1 MYSGILL
8 IAGMIDLKCRK
19 ISQIIPLAIS
29 LFGLLFNNVSIYER
43 IVGLIIPAFPLFI
56 LALGDKKLN
65 GGDIK
70 YLASLGFSIGI
81 NSLTVVLFFSVI
93 ISLVYSMLYGKK
105 SVPLAFVG
113 FMGYICLMWLLYINT
128 N

>member
-8 IAGMIDLKCRK
+8 VAGIFDLKYRK
-19 ISQIIPLAIS
+19 IPQYMPLIICI
-29 LFGLLFNNVSIYER
+29 FGVLFNNVSVYER

-56 LALGDKKLN
+56 LALGEKKLN

-81 NSLTVVLFFSVI
+81 NSLAAVLFFAVI

-113 FMGYICLMWLLYINT
+113 FMGYICWRWFI
-128 N
+128 

>member
-8 IAGMIDLKCRK
+8 VAGIFDLKYRK
-19 ISQIIPLAIS
+19 IPQYMPLIICI
-29 LFGLLFNNVSIYER
+29 FGVLFNNVSVYER

-56 LALGDKKLN
+56 LALGEKKLN

-81 NSLTVVLFFSVI
+81 NSLAAVLFFAVI

-113 FMGYICLMWLLYINT
+113 FMGYICWRWFM
-128 N
+128 

>member
-1 MYSGILL
+1 MYSSILL
-8 IAGMIDLKCRK
+8 IAGMIDLRYRK
-19 ISQIIPLAIS
+19 IPNYMPLVIAV
-29 LFGLLFNNVSIYER
+29 FGFVFNDVSVYER

-56 LALGDKKLN
+56 LALGEKKLN

-81 NSLTVVLFFSVI
+81 NSLAAVLLFAVI

-113 FMGYICLMWLLYINT
+113 FMGYICWRWFI
-128 N
+128 

>member
-8 IAGMIDLKCRK
+8 VAGIFDLKYRK
-19 ISQIIPLAIS
+19 IPQYMPLIICI
-29 LFGLLFNNVSIYER
+29 FGVLFNNVSVYER

-56 LALGDKKLN
+56 LALVEKKLN

-81 NSLTVVLFFSVI
+81 NSLAAVLFFAVI

-113 FMGYICLMWLLYINT
+113 FMGYICWRWFI
-128 N
+128 

>member
-8 IAGMIDLKCRK
+8 VAGIFDLKYRK
-19 ISQIIPLAIS
+19 IPQYMPLIICI
-29 LFGLLFNNVSIYER
+29 FGVLFNNVSVYER

-56 LALGDKKLN
+56 LALGEKKLN

-81 NSLTVVLFFSVI
+81 NSLAAVLFFAVI
-93 ISLVYSMLYGKK
+93 ISLVYSMVYGKK

-113 FMGYICLMWLLYINT
+113 FMGYICWRWFI
-128 N
+128 

>member
-8 IAGMIDLKCRK
+8 VAGIFDLKYRK
-19 ISQIIPLAIS
+19 IPQYMPLIICI
-29 LFGLLFNNVSIYER
+29 FGVLFNNVSVYER

-56 LALGDKKLN
+56 LALRKKELN

-70 YLASLGFSIGI
+70 YLASLGFSVGI
-81 NSLTVVLFFSVI
+81 NSLTVILFFAVI
-93 ISLVYSMLYGKK
+93 TSLVYSFLLKKK

-113 FMGYICLMWLLYINT
+113 YLGYICWRWFL
-128 N
+128 

>member
-8 IAGMIDLKCRK
+8 IAGMIDFKYRK
-19 ISQIIPLAIS
+19 IPQYMPLIICI
-29 LFGLLFNNVSIYER
+29 FGVLFNNVSVYER

-56 LALGDKKLN
+56 LALGEKKLN

-70 YLASLGFSIGI
+70 YLASLGFSVGI
-81 NSLTVVLFFSVI
+81 NSLTAILIFAVI
-93 ISLVYSMLYGKK
+93 ISLVYSFMLKRE

-113 FMGYICLMWLLYINT
+113 FVGYVCWTLFV
-128 N
+128 

>member
-8 IAGMIDLKCRK
+8 VAGIFDLKYRK
-19 ISQIIPLAIS
+19 IPQYMPLIICI
-29 LFGLLFNNVSIYER
+29 FGVLFNNVSVYER

-56 LALGDKKLN
+56 LALGEKKLN

-81 NSLTVVLFFSVI
+81 NSLAAVLLFAVI

-113 FMGYICLMWLLYINT
+113 FMGYICWRWFI
-128 N
+128 